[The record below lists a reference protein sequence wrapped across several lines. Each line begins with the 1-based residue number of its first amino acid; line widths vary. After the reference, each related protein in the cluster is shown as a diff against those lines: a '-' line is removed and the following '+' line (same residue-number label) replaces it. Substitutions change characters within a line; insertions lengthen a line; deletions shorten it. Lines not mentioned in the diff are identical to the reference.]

1 MGRTL
6 LLLALVSAFVSFTS
20 AVYYSSCSESATR
33 TCSYG
38 SNVTDKLLSMK
49 KGGSNVLSTNNYDST
64 FYICEE
70 YDYDCGYS

>member
-1 MGRTL
+1 
-6 LLLALVSAFVSFTS
+6 
-20 AVYYSSCSESATR
+20 
-33 TCSYG
+33 
-38 SNVTDKLLSMK
+38 MK